1 MAARATSTGDLLQI
15 EAQLGAVHAQLDG
28 LLAQQAELGNQVALA
43 SITLTM
49 AEPPPPAPAPRSVL
63 SARAGQAG
71 HALEAIA
78 GGALVALAY
87 LGPFALL
94 AALVALLVTG
104 SRRRRAAIG

>member
-1 MAARATSTGDLLQI
+1 
-15 EAQLGAVHAQLDG
+15 
-28 LLAQQAELGNQVALA
+28 
-43 SITLTM
+43 
-49 AEPPPPAPAPRSVL
+49 VL

-78 GGALVALAY
+78 GGALVTLAY

-94 AALVALLVTG
+94 AALIALLIAG